1 VAPVAEEREFSAMGG
16 EDGGEVMVDLVEGG
30 VDLEAVGWVSSGVE
44 LFSFLFL
51 SFKKKKLKIKLLN
64 ACNFKNHVF
73 IYCILKLLK

>member
-30 VDLEAVGWVSSGVE
+30 VDLGVVGWVSSGVK

-51 SFKKKKLKIKLLN
+51 SFKKKLKIKLPN
-64 ACNFKNHVF
+64 ASIFKNHVF
-73 IYCILKLLK
+73 IFCILKLLK

>member
-1 VAPVAEEREFSAMGG
+1 VAEEREFSAMGG

-51 SFKKKKLKIKLLN
+51 SFKKKIEDQTTKCL
-64 ACNFKNHVF
+64 
-73 IYCILKLLK
+73 